1 LGENNFVVQDFW
13 CKEQNLVRCFSNLFF
28 LPFKIE
34 VVERGSLELGR
45 GESVGGGG
53 CHCDGETFERD
64 FDASEG

>member
-1 LGENNFVVQDFW
+1 MKIILWCRIFDAKNKIQYVVLQI
-13 CKEQNLVRCFSNLFF
+13 SFF

-34 VVERGSLELGR
+34 FAERGSLDLGR

-64 FDASEG
+64 VDASEG